1 MQVGGGSVCCCS
13 DAVSNP
19 ASKAMGTR
27 GTDPVD
33 ISSLLPLVPQLLDPT
48 PMLVMLQSPL
58 IFAVTV
64 NSCGATRESALC
76 AVVVGELFGR
86 ARKGCAYPADLL
98 LLPPLA
104 AGTPA
109 STATAGAESEPLPA
123 ASSSTFFS
131 SRYPPRS
138 SFATI
143 LANGPVRGLQCKLR
157 TPTVTCGPP
166 HPTLLAGLREE

>member
-1 MQVGGGSVCCCS
+1 MQVGGGSVCRCS

-48 PMLVMLQSPL
+48 PMLVVLQSPL

-76 AVVVGELFGR
+76 AVVVDGLFGR
-86 ARKGCAYPADLL
+86 ARKGCASPAE

-104 AGTPA
+104 AGAPA
-109 STATAGAESEPLPA
+109 STATAGAESEPLP